1 MTGLDGM
8 PEAASV
14 VALHCSLG
22 SGRQWTKLA
31 AALGGYRF
39 MAPDIS
45 GYGVAAIGRDW
56 PRTLDGEIALLEP
69 WLAKAEGPIHLIGHS
84 YGGAIAFRMA
94 TASPH
99 AQRIRSLTL
108 IEPVLPTLLR
118 DESSRKSS
126 LFEHDPVGKPLHT
139 FPDHAVREASS
150 RSNSLFEHDPR
161 ANAPRACREG
171 QPPRPFPDHTLLDSP
186 ADARLYE
193 RFART
198 AHIVSQD
205 IFDGAVMEAVEAFTA
220 FWAGSGPREQFSPSG
235 RLRMIE
241 QADKL
246 PYDFN
251 AALDLD
257 GVAAAARG
265 LGVPTLLL
273 SGGLSPYVT
282 QRIVAK
288 LALLIDGAE
297 LRHLPAAGHMLPV
310 THAERVNP
318 EILRHIWRAEELAKL
333 QLAADAGA
341 ANAAAGTVQPA
352 GPARPHLV
360 FRRPSFWE

>member
-1 MTGLDGM
+1 MTGLNGAPD
-8 PEAASV
+8 AASV

-31 AALGGYRF
+31 AALGGDRF

-45 GYGVAAIGRDW
+45 GYGVAACGRDW
-56 PRTLDGEIALLEP
+56 PRTLDGEIGRLEP
-69 WLAKAEGPIHLIGHS
+69 WLAKACGPIHLVGHS
-84 YGGAIAFRMA
+84 YGGTIAFRLA
-94 TASPH
+94 TASAYAP
-99 AQRIRSLTL
+99 RIRSLTL
-108 IEPVLPTLLR
+108 IEPILPTLLR
-118 DESSRKSS
+118 D
-126 LFEHDPVGKPLHT
+126 T
-139 FPDHAVREASS
+139 
-150 RSNSLFEHDPR
+150 
-161 ANAPRACREG
+161 
-171 QPPRPFPDHTLLDSP
+171 P

-193 RFART
+193 RFAGI
-198 AHIVSQD
+198 AQMVSRD
-205 IFDGAVMEAVEAFTA
+205 VFDGAVLEAVEAFTA

-257 GVAAAARG
+257 AVAAAAG
-265 LGVPTLLL
+265 ALKVPTLLM

-288 LALLIDGAE
+288 LAALIDGAAT
-297 LRHLPAAGHMLPV
+297 RHLPGAGHMLPV

-318 EILRHIWRAEELAKL
+318 EILGHIWRAEELAKL
-333 QLAADAGA
+333 ALAGDAGA
-341 ANAAAGTVQPA
+341 TVTAQPA
-352 GPARPHLV
+352 GSARAHLV
-360 FRRPSFWE
+360 MRRPSFWE

>member
-1 MTGLDGM
+1 MTGLNGT

-84 YGGAIAFRMA
+84 FGGAIAFRLA
-94 TASPH
+94 TASAY
-99 AQRIRSLTL
+99 AQRICSLTL

-118 DESSRKSS
+118 DGSSRNSS
-126 LFEHDPVGKPLHT
+126 SFEPL
-139 FPDHAVREASS
+139 
-150 RSNSLFEHDPR
+150 
-161 ANAPRACREG
+161 
-171 QPPRPFPDHTLLDSP
+171 RPFPDHTLLDSP
-186 ADARLYE
+186 ADARLYD

-198 AHIVSQD
+198 AQIVSQD
-205 IFDGAVMEAVEAFTA
+205 VFDGAVMEAVEAFTA

-265 LGVPTLLL
+265 LRVPTLLL
-273 SGGLSPYVT
+273 SGGLSPHVT

-333 QLAADAGA
+333 GLADAGA
-341 ANAAAGTVQPA
+341 ADAAQPA

-360 FRRPSFWE
+360 FRRPSLWK

>member
-1 MTGLDGM
+1 MTGLNGTH
-8 PEAASV
+8 ASASV

-31 AALGGYRF
+31 AALDGSNF

-45 GYGVAAIGRDW
+45 GYGVASCGRDW
-56 PRTLDGEIALLEP
+56 PRTLDGEIVRLEP
-69 WLAKAEGPIHLIGHS
+69 WFAKAEGPIHLVGHS
-84 YGGAIAFRMA
+84 YGAAIAFRLA
-94 TASPH
+94 TASPY
-99 AQRIRSLTL
+99 ASRVRSLTL

-118 DESSRKSS
+118 D
-126 LFEHDPVGKPLHT
+126 T
-139 FPDHAVREASS
+139 
-150 RSNSLFEHDPR
+150 
-161 ANAPRACREG
+161 
-171 QPPRPFPDHTLLDSP
+171 P

-193 RFART
+193 RFARI
-198 AHIVSQD
+198 AQIVSQD

-257 GVAAAARG
+257 GVAAAASTLR
-265 LGVPTLLL
+265 VPTLLM

-282 QRIVAK
+282 QRIVSK
-288 LALLIDGAE
+288 LASLIDGAG

-333 QLAADAGA
+333 ALAGDAEPVDA
-341 ANAAAGTVQPA
+341 AQPA
-352 GPARPHLV
+352 GSVKPHLV
-360 FRRPSFWE
+360 FKRPSFWK

>member
-1 MTGLDGM
+1 MKGLDGTH
-8 PEAASV
+8 AAPV

-31 AALGGYRF
+31 AALGGDRF

-45 GYGVAAIGRDW
+45 GYGVAACGRDW
-56 PRTLDGEIALLEP
+56 PRTLDGEIARLEP
-69 WLAKAEGPIHLIGHS
+69 WLAKADGPIHLIGHS
-84 YGGAIAFRMA
+84 YGAAIAFRLA
-94 TASPH
+94 TTSPY
-99 AQRIRSLTL
+99 AQHVRSLTL

-118 DESSRKSS
+118 D
-126 LFEHDPVGKPLHT
+126 T
-139 FPDHAVREASS
+139 
-150 RSNSLFEHDPR
+150 
-161 ANAPRACREG
+161 
-171 QPPRPFPDHTLLDSP
+171 P
-186 ADARLYE
+186 ADARLYD
-193 RFART
+193 RFARI
-198 AHIVSQD
+198 AQVVSKDIV
-205 IFDGAVMEAVEAFTA
+205 DGAVLEAVEAFTA

-246 PYDFN
+246 PCDFN

-257 GVAAAARG
+257 GVAEAARA
-265 LGVPTLLL
+265 LKVPTLLM

-288 LALLIDGAE
+288 LAALIDGAE

-310 THAERVNP
+310 THADRVNP
-318 EILRHIWRAEELAKL
+318 EILRHIWRAEELTNLELANLELAKL
-333 QLAADAGA
+333 ELAADAGPA
-341 ANAAAGTVQPA
+341 DVAQPA
-352 GPARPHLV
+352 GSARRHLV

>member
-1 MTGLDGM
+1 MGLMTGLDGTH
-8 PEAASV
+8 ASASV

-31 AALGGYRF
+31 AALSGYPF

-45 GYGVAAIGRDW
+45 GYGVATCGRDW

-69 WLAKAEGPIHLIGHS
+69 WLAKASGPIHLVGHS
-84 YGGAIAFRMA
+84 YGGAIAFRLA

-118 DESSRKSS
+118 D
-126 LFEHDPVGKPLHT
+126 T
-139 FPDHAVREASS
+139 
-150 RSNSLFEHDPR
+150 
-161 ANAPRACREG
+161 
-171 QPPRPFPDHTLLDSP
+171 P

-198 AHIVSQD
+198 AQIVSQD
-205 IFDGAVMEAVEAFTA
+205 IFDGAVLEAVEAFTA

-251 AALDLD
+251 AALALD
-257 GVAAAARG
+257 AVAAAAG
-265 LGVPTLLL
+265 ALKVPTLVM

-288 LALLIDGAE
+288 LAALIDGAE

-310 THAERVNP
+310 THADRVNP

-333 QLAADAGA
+333 EFAADAGD
-341 ANAAAGTVQPA
+341 AAAQPA
-352 GPARPHLV
+352 GPVRRHLV
-360 FRRPSFWE
+360 FRRGFN

>member
-1 MTGLDGM
+1 MTGLDGTHA
-8 PEAASV
+8 AASV

-31 AALGGYRF
+31 GALGGYQF

-45 GYGVAAIGRDW
+45 GYGVAACGRDW
-56 PRTLDGEIALLEP
+56 PRTLDGEIARLEP
-69 WLAKAEGPIHLIGHS
+69 WLAKARGPIHLIGHS
-84 YGGAIAFRMA
+84 YGGAIAFRLA
-94 TASPH
+94 TASPY
-99 AQRIRSLTL
+99 ALRIRSLTL

-118 DESSRKSS
+118 DGS
-126 LFEHDPVGKPLHT
+126 
-139 FPDHAVREASS
+139 
-150 RSNSLFEHDPR
+150 
-161 ANAPRACREG
+161 
-171 QPPRPFPDHTLLDSP
+171 
-186 ADARLYE
+186 ADGRLYD
-193 RFART
+193 RFARI
-198 AHIVSQD
+198 AQVVSQD
-205 IFDGAVMEAVEAFTA
+205 IFDGAALEAVEAFTA

-257 GVAAAARG
+257 AVAAAAAALR
-265 LGVPTLLL
+265 VPTLLV

-288 LALLIDGAE
+288 LAAIIDGAE
-297 LRHLPAAGHMLPV
+297 MRHLPAAGHMLPV

-333 QLAADAGA
+333 ELAACAGPT
-341 ANAAAGTVQPA
+341 NTVAAAAQPA
-352 GPARPHLV
+352 GSARPHLV

>member
-1 MTGLDGM
+1 MTGFDGT
-8 PEAASV
+8 PAAASV

-31 AALGGYRF
+31 AALGGDRF
-39 MAPDIS
+39 LAPDIS
-45 GYGVAAIGRDW
+45 GYGVAACGRDW
-56 PRTLDGEIALLEP
+56 PRTLDGEIARLEP
-69 WLAKAEGPIHLIGHS
+69 WLAKATGPIHLIGHS
-84 YGGAIAFRMA
+84 YGGAIAFRLA
-94 TASPH
+94 TAS
-99 AQRIRSLTL
+99 AYASRVRSLTL

-118 DESSRKSS
+118 D
-126 LFEHDPVGKPLHT
+126 T
-139 FPDHAVREASS
+139 
-150 RSNSLFEHDPR
+150 
-161 ANAPRACREG
+161 
-171 QPPRPFPDHTLLDSP
+171 P

-193 RFART
+193 RFAGI
-198 AHIVSQD
+198 AQVVSQD
-205 IFDGAVMEAVEAFTA
+205 IFDGAVLEAVEAFTA

-251 AALDLD
+251 AALDLH
-257 GVAAAARG
+257 GVAAAASA
-265 LGVPTLLL
+265 LKVPTLLM

-288 LALLIDGAE
+288 LAAIIDGAE

-333 QLAADAGA
+333 ALAGDAGA
-341 ANAAAGTVQPA
+341 TETAQPA
-352 GPARPHLV
+352 GSARPHLV
-360 FRRPSFWE
+360 MRRPSFWE

>member
-1 MTGLDGM
+1 MTGLDGA
-8 PEAASV
+8 PASASV

-22 SGRQWTKLA
+22 SGRQWTRLA
-31 AALGGYRF
+31 AALGGDRF

-45 GYGVAAIGRDW
+45 GYGVAACGRDW
-56 PRTLDGEIALLEP
+56 PRTLDGEIAQLEP
-69 WLAKAEGPIHLIGHS
+69 WLAKACGPIHLIGHS
-84 YGGAIAFRMA
+84 YGGAIAFRLA
-94 TASPH
+94 TASAYAP
-99 AQRIRSLTL
+99 RIRSLTL

-118 DESSRKSS
+118 DGS
-126 LFEHDPVGKPLHT
+126 
-139 FPDHAVREASS
+139 
-150 RSNSLFEHDPR
+150 
-161 ANAPRACREG
+161 
-171 QPPRPFPDHTLLDSP
+171 
-186 ADARLYE
+186 ADVRLYD
-193 RFART
+193 RFARI
-198 AHIVSQD
+198 AQVVSQD

-257 GVAAAARG
+257 AVAAAAGALR
-265 LGVPTLLL
+265 VPTLLM

-288 LALLIDGAE
+288 LAALIDGAE

-333 QLAADAGA
+333 ALTADAGA
-341 ANAAAGTVQPA
+341 VEAAQPA
-352 GPARPHLV
+352 GSTRRHLV
-360 FRRPSFWE
+360 FMRPSFWK

>member
-1 MTGLDGM
+1 MTGLDGTHA
-8 PEAASV
+8 AASV

-31 AALGGYRF
+31 AALGATPF
-39 MAPDIS
+39 MTPDIS
-45 GYGVAAIGRDW
+45 GYGVAACGRDW
-56 PRTLDGEIALLEP
+56 PRTLDGEIARLEP
-69 WLAKAEGPIHLIGHS
+69 WLAKASGPIHLVGHS
-84 YGGAIAFRMA
+84 YGGAIAFRLA
-94 TASPH
+94 TTSPYTR
-99 AQRIRSLTL
+99 RIRSLTL

-118 DESSRKSS
+118 D
-126 LFEHDPVGKPLHT
+126 V
-139 FPDHAVREASS
+139 
-150 RSNSLFEHDPR
+150 
-161 ANAPRACREG
+161 
-171 QPPRPFPDHTLLDSP
+171 P
-186 ADARLYE
+186 ADARLYD
-193 RFART
+193 RFARI
-198 AHIVSQD
+198 AQIVSQD
-205 IFDGAVMEAVEAFTA
+205 IFDGAVLEAVEAFTA

-257 GVAAAARG
+257 GVAATARA
-265 LGVPTLLL
+265 LRVPTLVM

-288 LALLIDGAE
+288 LAALIDGAE

-310 THAERVNP
+310 THADRVNP

-333 QLAADAGA
+333 ELAADAGPA
-341 ANAAAGTVQPA
+341 DTAPATVQPA
-352 GPARPHLV
+352 GSAQPHLV
-360 FRRPSFWE
+360 FRRGFN

>member
-1 MTGLDGM
+1 MTGLDGTHA
-8 PEAASV
+8 AASV

-31 AALGGYRF
+31 GALSGRPF

-45 GYGVAAIGRDW
+45 GYGVAACGRDW
-56 PRTLDGEIALLEP
+56 PRTLDGEIARLEP
-69 WLAKAEGPIHLIGHS
+69 WLANATGPLHLVGHS
-84 YGGAIAFRMA
+84 YGGAIAFRLA
-94 TASPH
+94 TTSPY

-118 DESSRKSS
+118 DGASRKSS
-126 LFEHDPVGKPLHT
+126 LCEHDLIGKPLHT
-139 FPDHAVREASS
+139 FPDHAVRDGSADV
-150 RSNSLFEHDPR
+150 RLFD
-161 ANAPRACREG
+161 
-171 QPPRPFPDHTLLDSP
+171 
-186 ADARLYE
+186 
-193 RFART
+193 RFARI
-198 AHIVSQD
+198 AQVVSQD
-205 IFDGAVMEAVEAFTA
+205 IFDGAVLEAVEAFTA

-257 GVAAAARG
+257 GVADAARA
-265 LGVPTLLL
+265 LRVPTLLV

-288 LALLIDGAE
+288 LAAIIDGAE
-297 LRHLPAAGHMLPV
+297 IRHLPAAGHMLPV

-318 EILRHIWRAEELAKL
+318 EILRHIRRAEELAKL
-333 QLAADAGA
+333 EFAACAGPTE
-341 ANAAAGTVQPA
+341 AAAAAAQPA
-352 GPARPHLV
+352 GSARPHLV
-360 FRRPSFWE
+360 FRRSFN